1 MGTHSNLKFH
11 RLTTFHLRA
20 SLSLPIR
27 SLKDCLPVEELI
39 QRVARRWTAPTASQL
54 RLRLMI
60 GCAMHRACRDL
71 IRATDTK
78 SCFVLTQWFCE
89 AYNVL
94 LQHHLVARDP
104 DSITRLIG
112 RHYVEQP
119 ERADALRWLYSLE
132 QWQQLPRR
140 MFDQLG

>member
-1 MGTHSNLKFH
+1 M
-11 RLTTFHLRA
+11 
-20 SLSLPIR
+20 
-27 SLKDCLPVEELI
+27 
-39 QRVARRWTAPTASQL
+39 
-54 RLRLMI
+54 
-60 GCAMHRACRDL
+60 
-71 IRATDTK
+71 
-78 SCFVLTQWFCE
+78 LTQWFCE